1 MKLRIFVII
10 LGSIFAAVIG
20 ALFMFNTRSTAP
32 KTALPSPN
40 GYDDFAAAGQ
50 WLVTWN
56 GDLPT
61 LRAEEVR
68 SVVTQNAKTLETVH
82 EGLKRPSAV
91 PVTNDMN
98 WFNQHMVQL
107 TTHKQIAQLL
117 VAEGTVHLEERHTN
131 EAARSFASCIRFA
144 HAAHRQGLM
153 IDELVAIACQAIGS
167 RQLVQLAPHLSPDA
181 VREIL
186 LDLIA
191 LDRAR
196 ETTGAIVQRDSEWS
210 RGAYGLWRS
219 ILMRMVT
226 RKGLRAAE
234 ASFKSKHARSVAELR
249 LVIAELAVRGHQ
261 TKNGK
266 PPMALAELVPAW
278 LPAVPLDP
286 FSKGPLVY
294 RVTNNSFLLYSVG
307 PDGHDDQGTPLK
319 RGEME
324 TGDLLPTGF

>member
-1 MKLRIFVII
+1 MV
-10 LGSIFAAVIG
+10 
-20 ALFMFNTRSTAP
+20 
-32 KTALPSPN
+32 
-40 GYDDFAAAGQ
+40 Q
-50 WLVTWN
+50 
-56 GDLPT
+56 
-61 LRAEEVR
+61 
-68 SVVTQNAKTLETVH
+68 VVTH
-82 EGLKRPSAV
+82 KR
-91 PVTNDMN
+91 
-98 WFNQHMVQL
+98 
-107 TTHKQIAQLL
+107 IAQLL

-131 EAARSFASCIRFA
+131 DAARSFAGCIMFA
-144 HAAHRQGLM
+144 HAAHRHGVI
-153 IDELVAIACQAIGS
+153 IDELVAIACQALGS
-167 RQLVQLAPHLSPDA
+167 RQLVQLASHLSPDA

-186 LDLIA
+186 LELIA

-196 ETTGAIVQRDSEWS
+196 ETTSAIVQRDSEWS

-234 ASFKSKHARSVAELR
+234 ASFKSQHARSVAALR

-286 FSKGPLVY
+286 FSNGPLVY
-294 RVTNNSFLLYSVG
+294 RGATNSFLLYSVG
-307 PDGHDDQGTPLK
+307 PDGHDDHGTPLK

-324 TGDLLPTGF
+324 KGDLLPTAL